1 MFSLSISPSLS
12 WIQLRKKAF
21 PQISASWWPLKLEN
35 ISPVPIKRCFSFLDW
50 EQSCTFGL
58 GRKLQLKASW
68 FSSCFAETL
77 KHFTSQFASFN
88 SVYWHISDDSGYR
101 VERLSLAL
109 KHTLSTTTQDKG
121 YLPFSFQTCI
131 RQPYSRKNMDFLL
144 DTRMIAFF
152 RWNIFSIS
160 FNLGGWF
167 TCVIPDT

>member
-109 KHTLSTTTQDKG
+109 KLSQPQLKTKAICRSPFRLVSGNHTLEK
-121 YLPFSFQTCI
+121 
-131 RQPYSRKNMDFLL
+131 
-144 DTRMIAFF
+144 A
-152 RWNIFSIS
+152 WIS
-160 FNLGGWF
+160 F
-167 TCVIPDT
+167 